1 MDRAPIVSPPLSS
14 LDLGWA
20 IVGHLSRHHGAEV
33 LDVTDDLTGAIRVDM
48 RLPARTKTRALV
60 AAAAHLR
67 V

>member
-1 MDRAPIVSPPLSS
+1 MDRAPIVSPAFSS
-14 LDLGWA
+14 LDVGWA
-20 IVGHLSRHHGAEV
+20 IVGHLSRHHAAEV

-48 RLPARTKTRALV
+48 RLPVHTKTRTLI

>member
-1 MDRAPIVSPPLSS
+1 MDRAPMVSPAFSS

-33 LDVTDDLTGAIRVDM
+33 LDVTDDVTGAIRVDL
-48 RLPARTKTRALV
+48 RLPAHRKMRTLI

>member
-1 MDRAPIVSPPLSS
+1 MGRVPIVSPAFSS

-20 IVGHLSRHHGAEV
+20 IVGHLSRHHEAEV
-33 LDVTDDLTGAIRVDM
+33 LDVTDDLTGAIQVDI
-48 RLPARTKTRALV
+48 RLPARKKMRSLI